1 MRILL
6 TGATGYIGKRLLP
19 ILIENGHDVI
29 CCARDVNRF
38 SPPKSLE
45 SKIEVIQVDLLKQE
59 TLKNI
64 PSNKTIINPI
74 KLSFNSPVNPK
85 KGIIEIITD
94 QKQ

>member
-19 ILIENGHDVI
+19 ILFENGHDVI

-64 PSNKTIINPI
+64 EQKNEGCCNKP
-74 KLSFNSPVNPK
+74 
-85 KGIIEIITD
+85 
-94 QKQ
+94 